1 MKMQNPKIL
10 IDCSI
15 LTLTLFIAMPMIA
28 NAVGSMNFLS
38 VILLIGF
45 PLLCLICGILC
56 GRENGLQLHYP
67 ALAAVAGLRPDRLY
81 RGRGRV
87 LYPALQLQ
95 PPEKRQAQIIRTTKI
110 PPVREGFFARQ
121 NRRSCSL
128 W

>member
-45 PLLCLICGILC
+45 PLIIVGCWFAATG
-56 GRENGLQLHYP
+56 GR
-67 ALAAVAGLRPDRLY
+67 LRARKAS
-81 RGRGRV
+81 V
-87 LYPALQLQ
+87 
-95 PPEKRQAQIIRTTKI
+95 
-110 PPVREGFFARQ
+110 PPVQ
-121 NRRSCSL
+121 TP
-128 W
+128 

>member
-45 PLLCLICGILC
+45 PLLCLICGI
-56 GRENGLQLHYP
+56 
-67 ALAAVAGLRPDRLY
+67 
-81 RGRGRV
+81 
-87 LYPALQLQ
+87 
-95 PPEKRQAQIIRTTKI
+95 
-110 PPVREGFFARQ
+110 PVRAGKRPAAALTGAD
-121 NRRSCSL
+121 RRAVCPFDALLFRPSASGRCGWSTP
-128 W
+128 

>member
-56 GRENGLQLHYP
+56 GRENGLP
-67 ALAAVAGLRPDRLY
+67 AALSGADRRAVCPLD
-81 RGRGRV
+81 
-87 LYPALQLQ
+87 ALL
-95 PPEKRQAQIIRTTKI
+95 
-110 PPVREGFFARQ
+110 
-121 NRRSCSL
+121 L
-128 W
+128 

>member
-67 ALAAVAGLRPDRLY
+67 ALTAVLFVPSMLFFFDLSVWPLWLVYALTAFIGVAVGYFIQRCNSTRQKNGRL
-81 RGRGRV
+81 
-87 LYPALQLQ
+87 
-95 PPEKRQAQIIRTTKI
+95 K
-110 PPVREGFFARQ
+110 
-121 NRRSCSL
+121 
-128 W
+128 